1 MPPPSCS
8 TQAAADHQQVLDVSA
23 SKSFDDIARRGGVEL
38 HVEVKGLVGSLP
50 QVLLTINEKRHAQ
63 QWEHLAILTNI
74 SVERSGD
81 AVSASG
87 GDLRYIDP
95 WRIDEGDL
103 EPVQFR
109 WSPRQAGAAT

>member
-1 MPPPSCS
+1 ME
-8 TQAAADHQQVLDVSA
+8 DVSA
-23 SKSFDDIARRGGVEL
+23 SKSLDYIARRGGVEL

-63 QWEHLAILTNI
+63 QPRRLAIAIVTNI
-74 SVERSGD
+74 KVERAGD
-81 AVSASG
+81 QVAASG

-95 WRIDEGDL
+95 WRIDDGDL

-109 WSPRQAGAAT
+109 WSPRQAGPAT